1 MNVSIRPFR
10 VVASLAVK
18 AKNIVAASKKIRECP
33 KEDGE
38 LTIRRDKTAVATEMD
53 IGVP

>member
-18 AKNIVAASKKIRECP
+18 AKNIVATSKKIRECP
-33 KEDGE
+33 KENGE
-38 LTIRRDKTAVATEMD
+38 LTIRRDETTVATEMD